1 MKTVFAQTKE
11 GAESG
16 WPKAEILTAFEKL
29 EYGLVR
35 SLILLPQRRLC
46 DPKCLYLESNL
57 NNSYILYL
65 RRNLSTRPAV
75 SIIFC
80 FPV

>member
-1 MKTVFAQTKE
+1 MSE
-11 GAESG
+11 GE
-16 WPKAEILTAFEKL
+16 FD
-29 EYGLVR
+29 
-35 SLILLPQRRLC
+35 LLAAYHKGAC
-46 DPKCLYLESNL
+46 DPKRLYLESNL